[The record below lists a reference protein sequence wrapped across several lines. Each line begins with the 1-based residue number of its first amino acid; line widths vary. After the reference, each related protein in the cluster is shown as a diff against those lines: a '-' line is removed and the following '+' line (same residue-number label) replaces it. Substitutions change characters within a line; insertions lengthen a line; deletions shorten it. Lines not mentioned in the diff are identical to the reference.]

1 VSGTESA
8 GAVFSIGIPHAG
20 AVPGDAERMGFKAYN
35 LQRMAAAGMPVPQA
49 FVLGTDWCRLYR
61 NAPEAS
67 RQPLHEALGE
77 WTRRLEQASGLAFGG
92 ERKPLLV
99 SVRSGAPVSMPGMMD
114 TVLNIGLCERT
125 VRGLLRL
132 TGNPRLVWD
141 SYRRLV
147 QQYAHVVHASD
158 DAAFDS
164 LTASA
169 MAQAGVSGP
178 RELDFESLQKLVAE
192 SLEVFADVTGNAFP
206 QDPREQLEAATVAVL
221 DSWQSARAAEYR
233 RLHAIGDELGTAV
246 TVQRMVFGN
255 AGGTSGSGVGFTRDP
270 ASGENRLYL
279 DFLFNAQ
286 GEDVVS
292 GRHAVTDTARL
303 PLALPEVAQRLEEL
317 RHALEATFGDAQE
330 FEFTVQDGRLYL
342 LQTRTA
348 KRTPWA
354 ALRIAVEQVREG
366 IATPA
371 QALGRLDGID
381 LGAIERRRVADEG
394 VSALAVAE
402 PASIGL
408 AVGAIA
414 LDSEACE
421 RLVAKGRVAILVRG
435 DTSTE
440 DIAGIAASAGVLT
453 ARGGR
458 TSHAAVVARQMGKV
472 CLVGCAT
479 LLVDEKARVITL
491 GKRTLREGETICLD
505 AERGRI
511 LEGEPEVIVERPEG
525 LLSEVAKWR
534 AETAQ
539 MISK

>member
-1 VSGTESA
+1 
-8 GAVFSIGIPHAG
+8 
-20 AVPGDAERMGFKAYN
+20 
-35 LQRMAAAGMPVPQA
+35 
-49 FVLGTDWCRLYR
+49 VLGTDWCRLYR
-61 NAPEAS
+61 RSPETS
-67 RQPLHEALGE
+67 RQPLHDALGE
-77 WTRRLEQASGLAFGG
+77 WTRRLEQACGLAFGG

-99 SVRSGAPVSMPGMMD
+99 SVRSGAPISMPGMMD
-114 TVLNIGLCERT
+114 TVLNIGLCDRT

-141 SYRRLV
+141 SYRRLI
-147 QQYAHVVHASD
+147 QQYAQIVHAAD
-158 DAAFDS
+158 DSAFDA
-164 LTASA
+164 LTAA
-169 MAQAGVSGP
+169 AVAQAGVPGP
-178 RELDFESLQKLVAE
+178 RELDFESLEKLVAE
-192 SLEVFADVTGNAFP
+192 SLELFADVTDKPFP
-206 QDPREQLEAATVAVL
+206 QDPREQLGSATLAVL
-221 DSWQSARAAEYR
+221 DSWQSTRALEYR
-233 RLHAIGDELGTAV
+233 RLHSIDDEL
-246 TVQRMVFGN
+246 
-255 AGGTSGSGVGFTRDP
+255 GFTRDP

-317 RHALEATFGDAQE
+317 RHALESTFGDAQE

-342 LQTRTA
+342 LQSRTA

-366 IATPA
+366 VATPGQGLA
-371 QALGRLDGID
+371 RLEGID

-394 VSALAVAE
+394 EVALATAE

-414 LDSEACE
+414 LDAKACE
-421 RLVAKGRVAILVRG
+421 RLAARGLPAILVRN

-440 DIAGIAASAGVLT
+440 DIAGIAAAVGVLT

-479 LLVDEKARVITL
+479 LRVDEGARAIVL
-491 GKRTLREGETICLD
+491 GTRTMREGETICLD
-505 AERGRI
+505 ADRGRV

-525 LLSEVAKWR
+525 LLAEVAKWR
-534 AETAQ
+534 AEAA
-539 MISK
+539 IA

>member
-1 VSGTESA
+1 MSPGD
-8 GAVFSIGIPHAG
+8 IPHPVFGIGLAKAG
-20 AVPGDAERMGFKAYN
+20 SGAGSLEQVGSKAFN

-49 FVLGTDWCRLYR
+49 FVLATGWCAFHQGEPAQARQALHDALADW
-61 NAPEAS
+61 
-67 RQPLHEALGE
+67 
-77 WTRRLEQASGLAFGG
+77 TKRLEQACGLSFGG

-114 TVLNIGLCERT
+114 TVLNIGLCDRA

-147 QQYAHVVHASD
+147 QQYAHIVHGAKGE
-158 DAAFDS
+158 AFDE
-164 LTASA
+164 LAA
-169 MAQAGVSGP
+169 AAVARAGVAGV
-178 RELDFESLQKLVAE
+178 RELDFESLAALAAE
-192 SLEVFADVTGNAFP
+192 SLDLFADVTGGAFP

-221 DSWQSARAAEYR
+221 DSWRSARAAEYR
-233 RLHAIGDELGTAV
+233 RLHGIADAMGTAV

-270 ASGENRLYL
+270 ATGENRLYL

-303 PLALPEVAQRLEEL
+303 PVVLPEVAQRLEEL
-317 RHALEATFGDAQE
+317 RHALESTFGDAQE

-342 LQTRTA
+342 LQARTA

-366 IATPA
+366 LATPERGLA
-371 QALGRLDGID
+371 RLEGID
-381 LGAIERRRVADEG
+381 LAAIERRRVADEG
-394 VSALAVAE
+394 EAALARAV

-408 AVGAIA
+408 AIGAIA
-414 LDSEACE
+414 LDARACA
-421 RLVAKGRVAILVRG
+421 RFADKGRPAILVRS

-440 DIAGIAASAGVLT
+440 DIAGIARAVGVLT

-458 TSHAAVVARQMGKV
+458 TSHAAVVARHMGKV
-472 CLVGCAT
+472 CLVGCET
-479 LLVDEKARVITL
+479 LRIDEKARTVAFGAT
-491 GKRTLREGETICLD
+491 TLREGETICLD
-505 AERGRI
+505 AENGRV
-511 LEGEPEVIVERPEG
+511 LDGEPQVVVERPEG
-525 LLSEVAKWR
+525 LLSEVARWR
-534 AETAQ
+534 GAEAAA
-539 MISK
+539 